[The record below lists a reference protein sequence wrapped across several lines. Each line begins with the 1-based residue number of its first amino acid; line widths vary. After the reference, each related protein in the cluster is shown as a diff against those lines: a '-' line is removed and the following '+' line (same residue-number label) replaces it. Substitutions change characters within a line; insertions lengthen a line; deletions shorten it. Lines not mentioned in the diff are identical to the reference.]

1 MSTRI
6 HTVDPNTP
14 RSRGPRCLKPRG
26 TQHQLLFDRYR
37 RHRDA
42 AAREALVRSYLPLA
56 RSLARRYARSSE
68 PFEDLCQ
75 VASLALVKAIER
87 FDPHRGVEFRAFAIP
102 TILGELKRHF
112 RDSAWAVHVPRGIQE
127 RALLV
132 QEATER
138 LTNRGGRQP
147 SVPELALYLEL
158 SIEDVLDGL
167 RAAEAYDALS
177 LDESPSGPAVEDEDS
192 SLGET
197 LGAEDARYELI
208 EADIALTGA
217 LRSLGEHERRILRM
231 RFIEE
236 RTQSEIAERIGISQM
251 QVSRVSRRAVTKLRA
266 LATG

>member
-1 MSTRI
+1 MRT
-6 HTVDPNTP
+6 HTVD
-14 RSRGPRCLKPRG
+14 SRGLRLRDPRCLRPRG
-26 TQHQLLFDRYR
+26 TQHQLLFDRYQ

-42 AAREALVRSYLPLA
+42 AALEALVQCYLPLA

-68 PFEDLCQ
+68 PYEDLCQ

-87 FDPHRGVEFRAFAIP
+87 FDPERGVDFRSFAIP

-112 RDSAWAVHVPRGIQE
+112 RDYCWAVHVPRGIQE

-132 QEATER
+132 EEATER
-138 LTNRGGRQP
+138 LTNWHGRQP
-147 SVPELALYLEL
+147 SVRELALYLEL
-158 SIEDVLDGL
+158 SCEDVLDGL

-177 LDESPSGPAVEDEDS
+177 LDESPSAPAVDPGEP

-208 EADIALTGA
+208 EADMALSGA
-217 LRSLGEHERRILRM
+217 LRSLGERERGILRM

-236 RTQSEIAERIGISQM
+236 CTQSEIAARIGISQM
-251 QVSRVSRRAVTKLRA
+251 QISRVLRKA
-266 LATG
+266 LAQLRTLAAA